1 MNGLHIGDAAMA
13 AAERALDG
21 LAVRADVRADNVAN
35 LNTPGYRAKRVD
47 FETAL
52 RTAIDGGDPAG
63 APDAAVLPGAGLPDE
78 TGNTVDLEEELVG
91 MTKDNLTRDAM
102 VASFNFKIGLLRTV
116 IGGS

>member
-1 MNGLHIGDAAMA
+1 MSGLQIGGAAMA

-35 LNTPGYRAKRVD
+35 LNTPAYRAKRVD
-47 FETAL
+47 FESSL
-52 RTAIDGGDPAG
+52 RAAIGRGDPAT
-63 APDAAVLPGAGLPDE
+63 ADTPAVVPGAGIPDA

-102 VASFNFKIGLLRTV
+102 VASFNYKIGLLRTV
-116 IGGS
+116 IGGR